1 MATALITGSARR
13 LGKYFALMFAEAG
26 YNIALH
32 CNSSVEE
39 AEETAKDIRVNYGV
53 KCELFS
59 QDLNKAALLP
69 HLVESVLDTFPDLNV
84 LVNNASVFGQGTLMQ
99 TDEALFDLQMGVNLK
114 APFFLTKAFAKVVKN
129 GSVCN
134 ILDTYISTNVYQHT
148 AYLMAKK
155 ALAGFTG
162 TAARELGPNIRVNG
176 VAPGLILPSNEEE
189 VELFRVIS
197 KKLPLQ
203 NIGQPEDVAKAVLFL
218 TESSYIT
225 GQVIH
230 VDGGRHL
237 L

>member
-1 MATALITGSARR
+1 MTTVLITGAARR
-13 LGKYFALMFAEAG
+13 LGKQFALTFAEAG
-26 YNIALH
+26 CNIALH

-39 AEETAKDIRVNYGV
+39 AEETAKDIRLNYGV
-53 KCELFS
+53 KCEVFC
-59 QDLNKAALLP
+59 QDLQKTSFLP
-69 HLVESVLDTFPDLNV
+69 HLIQSVLETFPDLSV

-99 TDEALFDLQMGVNLK
+99 TDEELFDLQFDVNLK
-114 APFFLTKAFAKVVKN
+114 APFFLTKAFAKIVKN

-134 ILDTYISTNVYQHT
+134 ILDTYISTNVFQHT

-155 ALAGFTG
+155 TLAGFTG
-162 TAARELGPNIRVNG
+162 TSARELGPNIRVNG
-176 VAPGLILPSNEEE
+176 VAPGLILPSNEKE
-189 VELFRVIS
+189 VELFKVIS

-203 NIGQPEDVAKAVLFL
+203 TIGQPEDVAKAVLFL

-225 GQVIH
+225 GEVLH